1 MSRIPLPRPQDL
13 LVQLWDDSECSS
25 SWKKDSVKLHLVV
38 PYLFSLS
45 GFHVKLAQFTSQ
57 NKIFLPAS
65 SASSA
70 WALEIKLCSLCPGH
84 HHSPERILKSGL
96 SWMWCCVCTNRI
108 CSWVVLGALWDR
120 YQQGSCAVQ
129 ILTNKSP
136 PPPWGGGDTS
146 GAILHPGDTKGG
158 KIFGGDGENPQQQQ
172 EWHWEALLPAVL
184 FICENRPS
192 TS

>member
-129 ILTNKSP
+129 ILTNKFP
-136 PPPWGGGDTS
+136 HHLGEEGTPLGPFYTLETP
-146 GAILHPGDTKGG
+146 KGG
-158 KIFGGDGENPQQQQ
+158 RF
-172 EWHWEALLPAVL
+172 L
-184 FICENRPS
+184 
-192 TS
+192 